1 MFQFRRLPAY
11 AYLIQRTL
19 TEVCSAGFPHSEICG
34 SQDICSSPQLIAA
47 CHVLLRLLMP
57 RHSPCALSS
66 LTFRIISLILKVELC
81 RQFNRIFEIV
91 IVTHLYD
98 VPQLKLKIRSFKLYV
113 QKTSLLPCLSLLHYI
128 VQFSRF
134 DLPTAFAARFE
145 DLSLCQVF
153 KSNNNCCLVGPSGLE
168 PPTLRLSVVR
178 SSQLSYGPVPRR
190 MCGVQAFCIAKPC
203 RRANSLCPRILI
215 LRVPANAHAFVGWWR

>member
-1 MFQFRRLPAY
+1 
-11 AYLIQRTL
+11 
-19 TEVCSAGFPHSEICG
+19 
-34 SQDICSSPQLIAA
+34 
-47 CHVLLRLLMP
+47 MP

-98 VPQLKLKIRSFKLYV
+98 VPQLKLKIRSSVLSNKRPLCCLAYHFFITLFSF
-113 QKTSLLPCLSLLHYI
+113 QGSIFQLLLQPDLKIRLSPGLQI
-128 VQFSRF
+128 Q
-134 DLPTAFAARFE
+134 
-145 DLSLCQVF
+145 QQI
-153 KSNNNCCLVGPSGLE
+153 CCLVGPSGLE

-178 SSQLSYGPVPRR
+178 SSQLSYGPVLRR
-190 MCGVQAFCIAKPC
+190 ECGVQAFCFAKPC

-215 LRVPANAHAFVGWWR
+215 LRVPAKAYAFVGWWR